1 MYWVLMCLPL
11 LIQTCIQ
18 IVPSITNYSFNFD
31 VGLYFGSNL
40 LGIPIYLLIINII
53 YLKFK
58 NISYTSS
65 IMCMLAT
72 ILLNVLILLISHKI
86 KSGAFLGDIPEG
98 IVYLLI
104 IIPSIIVLIGIVIF
118 YFVKGR

>member
-18 IVPSITNYSFNFD
+18 IVPDITNYSFNFD

-40 LGIPIYLLIINII
+40 LGLPIYLLIINII
-53 YLKFK
+53 YIIYK
-58 NISYTSS
+58 NISYKSS
-65 IMCMLAT
+65 IMCMLAA

-86 KSGAFLGDIPEG
+86 KSGVFLGDVPEG

-104 IIPSIIVLIGIVIF
+104 IIPAIIVLIGMVIF